1 MLHHVSR
8 GLRLPI
14 AGPPGPLVDRA
25 RDVARVA
32 IVGADYLG
40 LRPKF
45 HVGVGDPVQRGQL
58 LFEDKT
64 LPGVRFTA
72 PAEGRV
78 EAIHRGER
86 RAFQS
91 LVIELS
97 AAERSGRAVQVTLSA
112 FTGRHPSA
120 LDGAAVRDLLIES
133 GLWTALRAR
142 PYSRVANPGDTPR
155 SIFVTAMD
163 TEPLAPAAEAIIGPR
178 RADFDLGVAAL
189 TRLTEGPVFV
199 CTSDAYPHAVP
210 DIERV
215 RHERFSG
222 PHPAGTAGFHIHTLD
237 PAGRGRVVWHV
248 GYQDVLAI
256 GRLFGTGRLDD
267 ERVAALAGPAV
278 RNPRLLRTRIGAAV
292 DELVAGE
299 LLDGENRQLSGSVL
313 AGRAASGPVHGYL
326 GRYHR
331 QVAALP
337 EGRAREFMG
346 WAGPGVGRF
355 SATRVFLS
363 SWLPSRPFA
372 MTTSTNGS
380 PRAIVPIGLY
390 EKVMPFDL
398 EPTYLLKALVT
409 HDVERAE
416 QLGCL
421 ELDEEDLALCTFVC
435 PSKHDF
441 GHHLRTVLTTL
452 EKDG

>member
-1 MLHHVSR
+1 
-8 GLRLPI
+8 
-14 AGPPGPLVDRA
+14 
-25 RDVARVA
+25 
-32 IVGADYLG
+32 
-40 LRPKF
+40 
-45 HVGVGDPVQRGQL
+45 
-58 LFEDKT
+58 
-64 LPGVRFTA
+64 
-72 PAEGRV
+72 V

-86 RAFQS
+86 RAFES

-97 AAERSGRAVQVTLSA
+97 AAERSGRAAPVTLAS

-120 LDGAAVRDLLIES
+120 LNAAAVRDLLIES

-142 PYSRVANPGDTPR
+142 PYSRVANPGVAPR
-155 SIFVTAMD
+155 SIFVTATD
-163 TEPLAPAAEAIIGPR
+163 TEPLAAAPETIIGPR
-178 RADFDLGVAAL
+178 RADFELGVAAL

-210 DIERV
+210 AIDRV

-222 PHPAGTAGFHIHTLD
+222 PHPAGTAGLHIHTLD

-256 GRLFGTGRLDD
+256 GRLFGKGLLDD
-267 ERVAALAGPAV
+267 ERVVSLGGPAV
-278 RNPRLLRTRIGAAV
+278 RSPRLLRTRIGAAI
-292 DELVAGE
+292 DELTAGE
-299 LLDGENRQLSGSVL
+299 LHDGETRQLSGSVL
-313 AGRAASGPVHGYL
+313 AGRAAAGPVHGYL

-331 QVAALP
+331 QIAVLP

-346 WAGPGVGRF
+346 WAGAGVTTF
-355 SATRVFLS
+355 SATRSFLS
-363 SWLPSRPFA
+363 SWLPGRQFA

-390 EKVMPFDL
+390 EKVLPFDL

-435 PSKHDF
+435 PGKHDF
-441 GHHLRTVLTTL
+441 GPHLRTVLTTL